1 MHPTDPA
8 TAPMRPT
15 DPAAA
20 PLAARD
26 GRIRVA
32 VLASG
37 AGSNL
42 AALADALAA
51 DATLGGEV
59 VVAATD
65 RVDAGAI
72 ALAGERDLPTL
83 VRPLDAGGDRRAWEA
98 ALVDGLREHAPD
110 LVVLAGFLRIV
121 SPSFLAAWP
130 DRVLNVHPSL
140 LPSFPGAH
148 AVRDA
153 LAHGVRVTG
162 TTVHV
167 VDEQVDHGPIVA
179 QRCVEVRDDDTV
191 QRLHARIRAVEHVLV
206 PEAVGRFCR
215 GELRVEDGR
224 LVRTTGAVTA
234 APTVIDGAR

>member
-8 TAPMRPT
+8 AVPP
-15 DPAAA
+15 
-20 PLAARD
+20 AARD
-26 GRIRVA
+26 GRARVA

-51 DATLGGEV
+51 DAALGGEV

-65 RVDAGAI
+65 RVDAGAL
-72 ALAGERDLPTL
+72 ALAGERAIPTL
-83 VRPLDAGGDRRAWEA
+83 VRPLDPGDDRRAWEA
-98 ALVDGLREHAPD
+98 ALVEGLREHAPD

-121 SPSFLAAWP
+121 SPSFLAVWP
-130 DRVLNVHPSL
+130 GRVLNVHPSL

-191 QRLHARIRAVEHVLV
+191 EGLHARIRAVEHVLV

-224 LVRTTGAVTA
+224 LVRTTGASTA
-234 APTVIDGAR
+234 AATVIDVAR